1 MATTSLWKVVKR
13 IDHVIDYAKDKNK
26 TKSIEFQNN
35 YEIIVDDLRNVIEYA
50 RNSSKTEKEFFVTG
64 INCEPDSA
72 YEEMQDT
79 KKYFN
84 KEDKILAFH
93 AYQSFKEEEVT
104 PELAHKIGV
113 QLANEMWGDRF
124 QVIVTTH
131 LNTNHIHNHFVLN
144 SVSYIDGKKYY
155 SNRTNTGRLRH
166 ISDEICNEYGLSV
179 LEEKMCNKSKI
190 NFGNYYKKSLYNDNY
205 TNNTKRDIDL
215 AIRQAYSYDD
225 FLYLMKRLDYEVTFR
240 ANKISIRKEP
250 YKRNIRIERRF
261 GENYSIENIKKRI
274 LEEQA
279 VRVPFIESV
288 YNYRKVNYP
297 FAKRHKRAKAKG
309 FIALYYH
316 YCYLLKV
323 FPNNIPQQKLPASI
337 RADVSRMEE
346 LSNEAKFLYMNNI
359 KTLDDLLNYKDDT
372 NYKINELLSQRE
384 RLWAKRRL
392 SKDENE
398 RHKIAE
404 NISSL
409 NDKIIKLRKKV
420 EMCEDIKSRIPKI
433 NNNLDELDRQEEL
446 EKETK
451 EKKKERDKKGKE

>member
-1 MATTSLWKVVKR
+1 MATTKIWKVIKR
-13 IDHVIDYAKDKNK
+13 MDHVIDYAENKEK
-26 TKSIEFQNN
+26 TKAIEFKDN
-35 YEIIVDDLRNVIEYA
+35 YEIIVDDLSNVIDYA
-50 RNSSKTEKEFFVTG
+50 KNSDKTEKEFYVSG
-64 INCEPDSA
+64 INCESNSS

-79 KKYFN
+79 KKYYN

-93 AYQSFKEEEVT
+93 AYQSFKEGEIT

-131 LNTNHIHNHFVLN
+131 LNTHCIHNHFVIN
-144 SVSYIDGKKYY
+144 SVSFKDGLKYY
-155 SNRTNTGRLRH
+155 DNHTNYSIMRH
-166 ISDEICNEYGLSV
+166 LSDEICKEYGLSV
-179 LEEKMCNKSKI
+179 LEEKSTKKKLNYE
-190 NFGNYYKKSLYNDNY
+190 NFYKKSLYNDTY
-205 TNNTKRDIDL
+205 TNNAKRDLDL
-215 AIRQAYSYDD
+215 AIRQAYSYED
-225 FLYLMKRLDYEVTFR
+225 FIYLMKKLDYEIIFR
-240 ANKISIRKEP
+240 ANKISIRKDP

-261 GENYSIENIKKRI
+261 GENYSIDNIKRRI

-279 VRVPFIESV
+279 VQVPFIENV
-288 YNYRKVNYP
+288 YNYRKVNFP
-297 FAKRHKRAKAKG
+297 FAKRHKKAKAKG

-323 FPNNIPQQKLPASI
+323 FPNKVPQQKLPASI

-359 KTLDDLLNYKDDT
+359 KTLDNLLNYRDET
-372 NYKINELLSQRE
+372 NYKINELLNQRE
-384 RLWAKRRL
+384 RLWAKRKL
-392 SKDENE
+392 SKDEDD

-420 EMCEDIKSRIPKI
+420 EMCEDIKSRVPKI
-433 NNNLDELDRQEEL
+433 DHNLDELDKQEEL

-451 EKKKERDKKGKE
+451 EKKKEKVKR

>member
-1 MATTSLWKVVKR
+1 MATTKIWKVIKR
-13 IDHVIDYAKDKNK
+13 IDHVIDYAKDKSK
-26 TKSIEFQNN
+26 TKSIDFNKN
-35 YEIIVDDLRNVIEYA
+35 YEMLVDDLKEVINYA
-50 RNSSKTEKEFFVTG
+50 RNFSKTEKEYFVTG
-64 INCEPDSA
+64 INCEPASA

-79 KKYFN
+79 KKYYN

-93 AYQSFKEEEVT
+93 AYQSFKEGEVT

-131 LNTNHIHNHFVLN
+131 LNTNHIHNHFVIN
-144 SVSYIDGKKYY
+144 SVSFKDGLKYY
-155 SNRTNTGRLRH
+155 DNHTNYSMIRH
-166 ISDEICNEYGLSV
+166 LSDEICKEYGLSV
-179 LEEKMCNKSKI
+179 LEEKTTKKKLKYD
-190 NFGNYYKKSLYNDNY
+190 NFYKKSFYNDNY
-205 TNNTKRDIDL
+205 TKNAKRDLDL
-215 AIRQAYSYDD
+215 AIRQAYSFDD
-225 FLYLMKRLDYEVTFR
+225 FIYLMKKLDYEIIFR

-250 YKRNIRIERRF
+250 YKRNIRIERRY
-261 GENYSIENIKKRI
+261 GENYSIENIKRRI

-279 VRVPFIESV
+279 VRVPFVESV
-288 YNYRKVNYP
+288 YNYRKVNFP
-297 FAKRHKRAKAKG
+297 FAKRHKKAKAKG

-323 FPNNIPQQKLPASI
+323 FPTKVLQQKLPASI

-346 LSNEAKFLYMNNI
+346 LSNEARFLYQNKI
-359 KTLDDLLNYKDDT
+359 KTLDELVNYRDDIT
-372 NYKINELLSQRE
+372 FKINQLLDQRE

-392 SKDENE
+392 SKDEND

-404 NISSL
+404 EISSL

-420 EMCEDIKSRIPKI
+420 EICEDIKSRVPKI
-433 NNNLDELDRQEEL
+433 NNNLDELDKQEEL

-451 EKKKERDKKGKE
+451 EKKKEKDKKGKE

>member
-1 MATTSLWKVVKR
+1 MATTKIWKVIKR
-13 IDHVIDYAKDKNK
+13 MDHVIDYAENKEK
-26 TKSIEFQNN
+26 TKAIEFKDN
-35 YEIIVDDLRNVIEYA
+35 YEIIVDDLSNVIDYA
-50 RNSSKTEKEFFVTG
+50 KNSDKTEKEFYVSG
-64 INCEPDSA
+64 INCESNSA

-79 KKYFN
+79 KKYYN

-93 AYQSFKEEEVT
+93 AYQSFKEGEIT

-131 LNTNHIHNHFVLN
+131 LNTHCIHNHFVIN
-144 SVSYIDGKKYY
+144 SVSFKDGLKYY
-155 SNRTNTGRLRH
+155 DNHTNYSIMRH
-166 ISDEICNEYGLSV
+166 LSDEICKEYGLSV
-179 LEEKMCNKSKI
+179 LEEKATKKKLNYE
-190 NFGNYYKKSLYNDNY
+190 NFYKKSLYNDNY
-205 TNNTKRDIDL
+205 SNNAKRDLDL
-215 AIRQAYSYDD
+215 AIRQAYSFED
-225 FLYLMKRLDYEVTFR
+225 FIYLMKKLDYEIIFR
-240 ANKISIRKEP
+240 ANKISIRKDP

-261 GENYSIENIKKRI
+261 GENYSIDNIKRRI

-279 VRVPFIESV
+279 VQVPFIENV
-288 YNYRKVNYP
+288 YNYRKVNFP
-297 FAKRHKRAKAKG
+297 FAKRHKKAKAKG

-323 FPNNIPQQKLPASI
+323 FPNKVPQQKLPASI

-359 KTLDDLLNYKDDT
+359 KTLDNLLNYRDET
-372 NYKINELLSQRE
+372 NYKINELLNQRE
-384 RLWAKRRL
+384 RLWAKRKL
-392 SKDENE
+392 SKDEDD

-420 EMCEDIKSRIPKI
+420 EMCEDIKSRVPKI
-433 NNNLDELDRQEEL
+433 DHNLDELDKQEEL

-451 EKKKERDKKGKE
+451 EKKKEKVKR

>member
-13 IDHVIDYAKDKNK
+13 MDHVINYAKEKNK
-26 TKSIEFQNN
+26 TKNIEFKSN
-35 YEIIVDDLRNVIEYA
+35 YEIIVDDLKDVIDYA
-50 RNSSKTEKEFFVTG
+50 KNANKTEKEYFVTG

-79 KKYFN
+79 KKYYN

-93 AYQSFKEEEVT
+93 AYQSFKEGEVT
-104 PELAHKIGV
+104 PEIAHKIGV

-144 SVSYIDGKKYY
+144 SVSYVDGKKYY
-155 SNRTNTGRLRH
+155 SNRANTGRLRH
-166 ISDEICNEYGLSV
+166 TSDEICNEYGLSV

-205 TNNTKRDIDL
+205 ANNAKRDLDL
-215 AIRQAYSYDD
+215 AIKQAYSYDD
-225 FLYLMKRLDYEVTFR
+225 FLYLMKKLDYEVTFR

-261 GENYSIENIKKRI
+261 GENYSIENIKRRI
-274 LEEQA
+274 LEEQV
-279 VRVPFIESV
+279 VRVPFIENV

-323 FPNNIPQQKLPASI
+323 FPNNVPQQKLPASI
-337 RADVSRMEE
+337 RADVTRMEE

-359 KTLDDLLNYKDDT
+359 KTLDNLINYRDET

-384 RLWAKRRL
+384 RLWAKRKL

-420 EMCEDIKSRIPKI
+420 EMCEDIRTRVPKI
-433 NNNLDELDRQEEL
+433 DHNLDELDKQEEL

-451 EKKKERDKKGKE
+451 EKKKEKNKKGKE